1 MVPAVTVNGS
11 TVITANHGEFNYS
24 RWYAGSGSPVSR
36 FIYSQDVSGNAAIYF
51 PTLIAFRL
59 MKQLS
64 LSLSVGLVLHT
75 GQIGLRWWIS
85 FAEDLGDLGFSTT

>member
-59 MKQLS
+59 MKRLS
-64 LSLSVGLVLHT
+64 LVSLGGSGVAHRTDWVEMVDFLC
-75 GQIGLRWWIS
+75 
-85 FAEDLGDLGFSTT
+85 